1 MTTTAAFSAA
11 RSRYATSSVT
21 TASPARLLTMLYD
34 RLVRDLVTA
43 EACLAESNIAT
54 ANDNL
59 QHAQAIILELR
70 TSLDTKVWS
79 GGPGLAALYTFLHE
93 ELTTANIEKS
103 LPRVVSCRE
112 IIEPLRDAWHQAAAQ
127 DLALR
132 GA

>member
-1 MTTTAAFSAA
+1 MTTSATFAAA

-34 RLVRDLVTA
+34 RLVCDLVTA
-43 EACLAESNIAT
+43 EECLTSGNIAT

-70 TSLDTKVWS
+70 TSLDTTIWS
-79 GGPGLAALYTFLHE
+79 GGPGLADLYTFLHE
-93 ELTTANIEKS
+93 ELTSANVDKD

-112 IIEPLRDAWHQAAAQ
+112 IIDPLRDAWHQAAQQ
-127 DLALR
+127 DLSLR
-132 GA
+132 ST